1 MDGSKLNPTTLW
13 PSLDDV
19 PGWTDKY
26 FRRTREVVL
35 RFGDSQVTYA
45 VFMRRP
51 VLYAAALACE
61 WLKSMGEKRGET
73 FDIEERFREGDW
85 VGAGEPMM
93 YIRGSFAALVDL
105 ETLFLQKLG
114 AACVAAYNAHAMCE
128 ELPQVAFLAMDGP
141 PLRWH

>member
-61 WLKSMGEKRGET
+61 WLKSMGKSVARRSISKSG
-73 FDIEERFREGDW
+73 FAKAI
-85 VGAGEPMM
+85 
-93 YIRGSFAALVDL
+93 GSV
-105 ETLFLQKLG
+105 
-114 AACVAAYNAHAMCE
+114 
-128 ELPQVAFLAMDGP
+128 LANP
-141 PLRWH
+141 

>member
-93 YIRGSFAALVDL
+93 YIRG
-105 ETLFLQKLG
+105 FLRRPGGLG
-114 AACVAAYNAHAMCE
+114 NA
-128 ELPQVAFLAMDGP
+128 VLAKAGRG
-141 PLRWH
+141 LCRGL